1 MSTHNPIVISSGHG
15 KYIRGASG
23 YLDEV
28 DEARKVV
35 NRVAE
40 LLRDGDIDVEV
51 FHDNTS
57 HDQNTN
63 LNTIVNYHNAQERQ
77 LDVSVHFNAYQTTSK
92 PMGVECLYVTQSTLA
107 GEVSHAIARAGGF
120 IDRGPKKRTDL
131 FFLNNTEEAAILIE
145 TCFCDSKADHDLY
158 LQHFEA
164 ICQSIAEAIAG
175 HSLDPPGPDPE
186 PPDPEPEPP
195 DDSGLPPKFPDD
207 VIAQISQIAA
217 SSLIASYSWKD
228 RGRSPPGYIKGMAIA
243 YAQAVERFDAND
255 PVMLEMAK
263 ADTYD
268 DDVDALSWYRSNFT
282 AIGLSNANAGLDTL
296 RHLYVLLLGLGM
308 RESSGKHCE
317 GRDQSAS
324 NTSSDTAEAGL
335 FQTSWNAHNCSDQF
349 DTLADQYDKS
359 SVQGY
364 MSVFA
369 EGVSCSSSS
378 WDCYGS
384 GAGYDF
390 QETCKWS
397 PVYAVE
403 TCAITL
409 RNLRQHYGPIN
420 RKEAEIRTDS
430 DTMFKAVED
439 YVRGLPGPGPEPEPE
454 PPPADLEALLEAKP
468 DDPARDPHVQW
479 LTDSM
484 DYVLRHLPS

>member
-63 LNTIVNYHNAQERQ
+63 LNTIVNYHNAQERE
-77 LDVSVHFNAYQTTSK
+77 LDVSVHFNAYETTSK

-107 GEVSHAIARAGGF
+107 GEVSHAVARAGGF

-131 FFLNNTEEAAILIE
+131 FFLNNTEEPAILIE

-175 HSLDPPGPDPE
+175 QSLAPPGPDPG
-186 PPDPEPEPP
+186 PDPEPEPP

-207 VIAQISQIAA
+207 VIAQISQIAS
-217 SSLIASYSWKD
+217 SSLIADYSWKD
-228 RGRSPPGYIKGMAIA
+228 RGRSPPGYIKGMAVA
-243 YAQAVERFDAND
+243 YAQAVVRFDNGD
-255 PVMLEMAK
+255 EPMLEMSK
-263 ADTYD
+263 ADTYN
-268 DDVDALSWYRSNFT
+268 DDVDALSWYRSNFN
-282 AIGLSNANAGLDTL
+282 AIGLSNAKAGLDTL

-317 GRDQSAS
+317 GRDQSAD

-335 FQTSWNAHNCSDQF
+335 FQTSWNAHNCDDAF
-349 DTLADQYDKS
+349 NTLADQYDKS
-359 SVQGY
+359 SPQGY

-378 WDCYGS
+378 WSSYGS

-403 TCAITL
+403 TCGVTL

-420 RKEAEIRTDS
+420 RKEAEIRLDA
-430 DTMFKAVED
+430 DTMFRAVED
-439 YVRGLPGPGPEPEPE
+439 YIHTKPAPEPEPE
-454 PPPADLEALLEAKP
+454 PPADLEALLDAKP
-468 DDPARDPHVQW
+468 DDPSRDAHVQW

-484 DYVLRHLPS
+484 DYVLRHLPGNA